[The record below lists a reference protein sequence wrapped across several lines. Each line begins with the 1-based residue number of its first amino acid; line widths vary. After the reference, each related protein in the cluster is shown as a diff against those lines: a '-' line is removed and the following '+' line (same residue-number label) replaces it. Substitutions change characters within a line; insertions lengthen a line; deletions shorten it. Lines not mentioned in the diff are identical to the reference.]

1 MKKLGRYDVIGV
13 IGSGAMGWV
22 YECRDPNLDRRVAI
36 KTIKVE
42 NLSTNA
48 RFEYE
53 TRFKVEA
60 HSAARLQ
67 HPHIVSVYDSD
78 REAGISFL
86 VMEFIEGQ
94 DLKHHLDAGKLF
106 SLRETLNIM
115 VALLSAL
122 DYAHRQHIVH
132 RDVKPANLLIDLK
145 GSVKLTDFG
154 VARIQNSGEV
164 TRTQGSVVGT
174 LKYMSPEQIQSLPVD
189 SRTDI
194 FAAGVVLYQLLTG
207 LRPFEAD
214 TDFGVIQKI
223 VSYSP
228 AAATTLNPQL
238 PLAIDSVVYRALAK
252 SRDERFATASEFSDA
267 LLDACR
273 ETDAWQAKPL
283 PVPSKP
289 RDPPNPTLIATQ
301 EFSPISDG
309 SSTVTQ
315 EIELVYWKEIRD
327 STEPEDLKVFLTQ
340 FPKGIY
346 AALAQRR
353 IRQLSP
359 VIQKQLQIQSIE
371 NTNVAQDA
379 VAGVSDTTHEQSSTV
394 GSLVSSKK
402 VASTGIKA
410 TPLNPVKDTSNPSTG
425 LTSERKPL
433 MKRLAIRWATALLVA
448 FVSVVSVWSFL
459 QKSTP
464 GDTRSPAANISSSPS
479 DVILDKSTSVVILKA
494 NTASSEAALDV
505 RTKTVTPIM
514 AKASVDEKAAPSKGK
529 KFTQDEPVRS
539 PPVDS
544 TKQGDSFGQTAQA
557 SSKSRVT
564 NPGQFCED
572 RMLLGFQMCM
582 SEQCEKAAFFNH
594 AVCIERRRM
603 DQKRREQEQFR

>member
-42 NLSTNA
+42 NLSANA
-48 RFEYE
+48 RSEYE

-78 REAGISFL
+78 RDAGVSFL
-86 VMEFIEGQ
+86 VMEFIEGN
-94 DLKHHLDAGKLF
+94 DLKHHLDSGKLF

-122 DYAHRQHIVH
+122 DYAHRRQIVH

-145 GSVKLTDFG
+145 GCVKLTDFG

-189 SRTDI
+189 ARTDI

-228 AAATTLNPQL
+228 AAATLLNPQL
-238 PLAIDSVVYRALAK
+238 PLAIDSVVDRALAK
-252 SRDERFATASEFSDA
+252 SRDQRFTTASEFSDA

-273 ETDAWQAKPL
+273 ETDAWLAKPIL
-283 PVPSKP
+283 VPSKP
-289 RDPPNPTLIATQ
+289 LNPPSQTLAVTQ
-301 EFSPISDG
+301 EYSPISDG
-309 SSTVTQ
+309 ASTITQ

-346 AALAQRR
+346 SALAQRR
-353 IRQLSP
+353 IRQLISVSP
-359 VIQKQLQIQSIE
+359 EYSQFQSTQD
-371 NTNVAQDA
+371 TNVAHDA
-379 VAGVSDTTHEQSSTV
+379 VAGATGTTRQNSST
-394 GSLVSSKK
+394 SSGLFSSQ
-402 VASTGIKA
+402 VASTEIRA
-410 TPLNPVKDTSNPSTG
+410 TQLNVVKDTSKPSVG
-425 LTSERKPL
+425 LTSEQHTR
-433 MKRLAIRWATALLVA
+433 MKQSAILWSAGLVVA
-448 FVSVVSVWSFL
+448 CVGVVSVWFFL
-459 QKSTP
+459 PKSSP
-464 GDTRSPAANISSSPS
+464 GDNRSPAANISTPTSAVVLDKAKSA
-479 DVILDKSTSVVILKA
+479 VILME
-494 NTASSEAALDV
+494 NTALLETDLDL
-505 RTKTVTPIM
+505 KTQTPTP
-514 AKASVDEKAAPSKGK
+514 AKPKASAVEKATTSKTK
-529 KFTQDEPVRS
+529 IFPQDEPASS
-539 PPVDS
+539 PPANAA
-544 TKQGDSFGQTAQA
+544 KQGNSIGQTAQA
-557 SSKSRVT
+557 PSKSRAV
-564 NPGQFCED
+564 NPRQFCED

-582 SEQCEKAAFFNH
+582 SEQCEKAAFFSH
-594 AVCIERRRM
+594 ADCIERRSM
-603 DQKRREQEQFR
+603 DQRRREQEQFR

>member
-1 MKKLGRYDVIGV
+1 MKKLGRYDVIRV

-42 NLSTNA
+42 NLSADA
-48 RFEYE
+48 RSEYE

-67 HPHIVSVYDSD
+67 HPHIVSVYDSNRD
-78 REAGISFL
+78 AGVSFL
-86 VMEFIEGQ
+86 VMEFIEGH
-94 DLKHHLDAGKLF
+94 DLKQHLDAGKLF

-122 DYAHRQHIVH
+122 DYAHRQQIVH

-145 GSVKLTDFG
+145 GYVKLTDFG

-189 SRTDI
+189 SRTDL

-223 VSYSP
+223 VSFSP
-228 AAATTLNPQL
+228 VAATLLNPQL
-238 PLAIDSVVYRALAK
+238 PLAIDSVVDRALAK
-252 SRDERFATASEFSDA
+252 SRDERFTTASEFSDA
-267 LLDACR
+267 LLNACC
-273 ETDAWQAKPL
+273 ETDAWLAKPL
-283 PVPSKP
+283 SVPSRLP
-289 RDPPNPTLIATQ
+289 DPPSQTLAATQ

-327 STEPEDLKVFLTQ
+327 STEPEDLNVFLTQ

-353 IRQLSP
+353 IRQLGLGS
-359 VIQKQLQIQSIE
+359 QEYSQFQLTQD
-371 NTNVAQDA
+371 TNVAQGA
-379 VAGVSDTTHEQSSTV
+379 VAGVTDTTRQNSLTSS
-394 GSLVSSKK
+394 SPFLSQD
-402 VASTGIKA
+402 ASTGIRA
-410 TPLNPVKDTSNPSTG
+410 TQLNVVKDTAKIAVG
-425 LTSERKPL
+425 LTSEQHTRTKQS
-433 MKRLAIRWATALLVA
+433 AILWSAGLVVA
-448 FVSVVSVWSFL
+448 CAGVVSVWSFL
-459 QKSTP
+459 PKSSP
-464 GDTRSPAANISSSPS
+464 GDTRSPAANISTPTSAVVLDKAKSA
-479 DVILDKSTSVVILKA
+479 VILME
-494 NTASSEAALDV
+494 NTALSEADLDL
-505 RTKTVTPIM
+505 KTQTATP
-514 AKASVDEKAAPSKGK
+514 AKPKASSVEKATTSKTK
-529 KFTQDEPVRS
+529 IFQQEEPARS
-539 PPVDS
+539 PPTS
-544 TKQGDSFGQTAQA
+544 TAKQSNSIGQTAQA
-557 SSKSRVT
+557 PSKSRAV
-564 NPGQFCED
+564 NPRQFCED
-572 RMLLGFQMCM
+572 RLLLGFQMCM
-582 SEQCEKAAFFNH
+582 SDQCEKAAFFSH
-594 AVCIERRRM
+594 ADCIERRSM
-603 DQKRREQEQFR
+603 DQRRREQEQFR